1 MMQDMTDM
9 HLVAVMLGVILVG
22 PIIMWALVQI
32 ANKR

>member
-1 MMQDMTDM
+1 M
-9 HLVAVMLGVILVG
+9 HLTAVMIGVIVVG